1 MSCSDVRDEKNT
13 TLARFMWNF
22 SYPWSQ
28 STDICRCWRI
38 VIQRVPAWKS
48 WKNKSQVLV
57 LHGFCRRFGPQPYL
71 PETIHFV
78 PEPQDDIFEN
88 ELELGKTKSYVSRDP
103 TWLLCEKGPYCSMHF
118 VTTEACEAEYKGNAW
133 NQESSVSLPI
143 WKRQL
148 IAFLENLG
156 ELNSGPLSNQL
167 GGRFFPQIQCLSQAL
182 VHATCLSMSLH
193 SWGTDR
199 IILVTITSLNGEITC

>member
-1 MSCSDVRDEKNT
+1 M
-13 TLARFMWNF
+13 
-22 SYPWSQ
+22 
-28 STDICRCWRI
+28 
-38 VIQRVPAWKS
+38 PAWKS

-71 PETIHFV
+71 PEMIHFV

-118 VTTEACEAEYKGNAW
+118 VTTEACE
-133 NQESSVSLPI
+133 SSVSLPI

-148 IAFLENLG
+148 IAFLETYRRVEFG
-156 ELNSGPLSNQL
+156 TIVKSAWWSGFPANSVP
-167 GGRFFPQIQCLSQAL
+167 
-182 VHATCLSMSLH
+182 
-193 SWGTDR
+193 
-199 IILVTITSLNGEITC
+199 